1 VNDRAVKFALRQGA
15 LRERIAEQRRVLAR
29 HAGPLEN
36 ALGTVDKAV
45 LGVGWLKEHPA
56 TVGVTVALVVAASPK
71 RAWRWSKRAYLAWR
85 GWYVVRNS
93 LLAASR
99 PRPAGSTPGVQ
110 RTA

>member
-1 VNDRAVKFALRQGA
+1 VSDRAVRFALRQGA
-15 LRERIAEQRRVLAR
+15 LRERIVVQRSVLAS
-29 HAGPLEN
+29 HAGPLED

-45 LGVGWLKEHPA
+45 LGVEWLKEHPA

-85 GWYVVRNS
+85 GWHAVRNS

-99 PRPAGSTPGVQ
+99 PQ

>member
-1 VNDRAVKFALRQGA
+1 MTEPMIFDLTRQALWVCVVISA
-15 LRERIAEQRRVLAR
+15 
-29 HAGPLEN
+29 PL
-36 ALGTVDKAV
+36 L
-45 LGVGWLKEHPA
+45 
-56 TVGVTVALVVAASPK
+56 TVALVVAASPK

-85 GWYVVRNS
+85 GWHVVRNS